1 MILFMVCFSVI
12 IFSSAMYY
20 AEHDEGKNENGEK
33 SFKSIPDAFWYCLV
47 TMTTVGYGDY
57 FPLSIPGKL
66 VGGACAIN
74 GVLVV
79 AMVVP
84 VIVNNFEFFYKR
96 DKMNQARKEEKRLK
110 LTQKDLKEQMRGE
123 TIDNNMMEDIHGK
136 EAIHAKLA
144 H

>member
-1 MILFMVCFSVI
+1 
-12 IFSSAMYY
+12 MYY
-20 AEHDEGKNENGEK
+20 AEHGTTSAKDDS
-33 SFKSIPDAFWYCLV
+33 SFKSIPDAFWYTLV

-57 FPLSIPGKL
+57 FPLSIAGKL

-96 DKMNQARKEEKRLK
+96 DKMSLARKEEKRLR
-110 LTQKDLKEQMRGE
+110 LQSHDESGE
-123 TIDNNMMEDIHGK
+123 NKSNLETLLVK
-136 EAIHAKLA
+136 KK
-144 H
+144 

>member
-20 AEHDEGKNENGEK
+20 AEHGTTSAKDDS
-33 SFKSIPDAFWYCLV
+33 SFKSIPDAFWYTLV

-57 FPLSIPGKL
+57 FPLSIAGKL

-96 DKMNQARKEEKRLK
+96 DKMSLARKEEKRLR
-110 LTQKDLKEQMRGE
+110 LQSHDESGE
-123 TIDNNMMEDIHGK
+123 NKSNLETLLVK
-136 EAIHAKLA
+136 KK
-144 H
+144 